1 VKKTDEEWTM
11 NARRVAVLMM
21 LTLAGAAPA
30 RAQSA
35 LSGEPIAITR
45 STGRITIDGDL
56 SDDAWRA
63 ATKIERWYEVNPGD
77 NTEPKV
83 KNVGYLTYDDRF
95 FYAAFEFEDPNPS
108 AIKAPFADRD
118 NIGNGYYDY
127 GGVIVD
133 SRNSGR
139 TGTFFVVTPR
149 NVQYDAVT
157 DDASGEDSAPDFFWD
172 SATRINPHGWTL
184 EIRIPFSSLR
194 YQNASP
200 QTWRILLYRN
210 YPRDRHFQF
219 FSAKLPRGGN
229 CFICR
234 SNPLTGLEHLP
245 TGGHLVAAPYVS
257 ASEGAHPRD
266 DVGSPL
272 VSDPVKPHA
281 GLDVKY
287 TPNADNAIDFTI
299 NPDFSQVES
308 DTAQISA
315 NERFALFF
323 PEKRPFFLEGA
334 DLFQTPIQAVYT
346 RTITAPDWGGRVTG
360 KTHGMRYTVLAAQDD
375 GGGSV
380 IIPGPNGSD
389 LATQAFGSTDF
400 IARVKR
406 EIGLS
411 FVGVLATV
419 REAHGSSDPVYADVD
434 NGHNRVV
441 GPDFQWRP
449 SGSDAVSGQWLF
461 SSSQTPNRPDL
472 ADEWNG
478 QHLSGQAAHL
488 RWEHNSK
495 HADWF
500 GLYQDIGDGF
510 RADSGFVPQVGY
522 REGAASAG
530 WTVRPKGFVSRQ
542 RTFLNA
548 DYQYDR
554 SGDLISRNV
563 TPGFGLDTPRDG
575 FLQFRYQDEE
585 TRAGDVLLGRKRI
598 GYVAQFSPTPWLSQ
612 IGLDGL
618 SGQEIDFDNVRPGH
632 GSTINLSARLNPTQH
647 LEFAL
652 VWNVRWLNV
661 DTGTGNEERLF
672 TARVSRVRATYTF
685 TSRLFVRGITQY
697 VSTDRDPSLYTF
709 DTTARSGEFTS
720 SVLLSYKLNWQSVM
734 FVGYGDTRELTDVER
749 LAPSDRQFFVKLSY
763 AFQR

>member
-1 VKKTDEEWTM
+1 M
-11 NARRVAVLMM
+11 RRAVVLIT
-21 LTLAGAAPA
+21 LTLLGTAAPA
-30 RAQSA
+30 SAQSA
-35 LSGEPIAITR
+35 LSGEPIAIKR
-45 STGRITIDGDL
+45 SAGKISIDGDL
-56 SDDAWRA
+56 GDEGWRN
-63 ATKIERWYEVNPGD
+63 ATRIDKWYEINPGD

-118 NIGNGYYDY
+118 NIGNGYNDY
-127 GGVIVD
+127 GGIILD

-139 TGTFFVVTPR
+139 TATFFVVTPR

-172 SATRINPHGWTL
+172 SATRINAHGWTL

-194 YQNASP
+194 YQAASP
-200 QTWRILLYRN
+200 ATWRILLYRN

-219 FSAKLPRGGN
+219 FSAKIPRGSN

-234 SNPLTGLEHLP
+234 SNSLTGLEHLP
-245 TGGHLVAAPYVS
+245 GGGHLVAAPYVS
-257 ASEGAHPRD
+257 ASEGAHPRGD
-266 DVGSPL
+266 IGSPL

-346 RTITAPDWGGRVTG
+346 RTITAPDWGGRMTG
-360 KTHGMRYTVLAAQDD
+360 KTAGVRYTVLVAQDA

-380 IIPGPNGSD
+380 ILPGPNGSN
-389 LATQAFGSTDF
+389 LATQEFGSTDF
-400 IARVKR
+400 VARVKR
-406 EIGLS
+406 DIGLS
-411 FVGVLATV
+411 FIGMLATV
-419 REAHGSSDPVYADVD
+419 REAHRSTNPTHSGAD
-434 NGHNRVV
+434 NGNNRVI

-449 SGSDAVSGQWLF
+449 SGSDAVTGQWLF
-461 SSSQTPNRPDL
+461 SSSRTPNRPDL
-472 ADEWNG
+472 ADDWTG
-478 QHLSGQAAHL
+478 QHLSGHAAHV

-500 GLYQDIGDGF
+500 GFYQDVGDGF

-522 REGAASAG
+522 REGLGGGG

-542 RTFLNA
+542 RTFLNV

-575 FLQFRYQDEE
+575 FLQFRYQDEQA
-585 TRAGDVLLGRKRI
+585 RAGDEVLGRRRF

-618 SGQEIDFDNVRPGH
+618 IGQEIDFDNVRSGH

-647 LEFAL
+647 LELAL
-652 VWNVRWLNV
+652 LRNLRWLNV
-661 DTGTGNEERLF
+661 DTAAGSGRRLF

-685 TSRLFVRGITQY
+685 TSRLFVRGIAQY

-709 DTTARSGEFTS
+709 ETTARSGEFGS

-734 FVGYGDTRELTDVER
+734 FIGYGDARELTDQNH